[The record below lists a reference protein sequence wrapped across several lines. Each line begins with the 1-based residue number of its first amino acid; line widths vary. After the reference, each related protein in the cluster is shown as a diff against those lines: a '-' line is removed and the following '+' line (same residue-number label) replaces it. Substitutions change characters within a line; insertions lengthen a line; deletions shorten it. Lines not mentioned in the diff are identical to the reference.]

1 MQIFHIDMN
10 KGEMFQMA
18 TNHYTTRK
26 IDDDI
31 ATLPLTRQ
39 RKYQLRNIRQGRCII
54 CGSDAYLNT
63 IFCYEDSIKRGIA
76 DPGKNGARAR
86 KWL

>member
-1 MQIFHIDMN
+1 MSIN
-10 KGEMFQMA
+10 RS
-18 TNHYTTRK
+18 TTRK
-26 IDDDI
+26 IKDDI

-54 CGSDAYLNT
+54 CGSDTFLNT
-63 IFCYEDSIKRGIA
+63 LFCYDDNMKRGIA

>member
-1 MQIFHIDMN
+1 
-10 KGEMFQMA
+10 MA
-18 TNHYTTRK
+18 TVRYTTKK

-54 CGSDAYLNT
+54 CGNDAFLNT
-63 IFCYEDSIKRGIA
+63 LFCYADNMKRGIA
-76 DPGKNGARAR
+76 DPGKYGARAR
-86 KWL
+86 KWS